1 MTFSPLLQ
9 DPREAADAVVQVL
22 REAGIDTVFG
32 IAGGHSGHIW
42 AALERYQDSIRT
54 ILVREESLGSAMAEV
69 HGRLTGKPGVL
80 VGQGPWVLGNGLL
93 GTIEAQLS
101 SSPMLLLTDFSDT
114 PDLSLHAPYQSGR
127 GDYGGWDARLAF
139 KGVTKQVFEAHHPAG
154 AVHATQLAIKHA
166 TTGQPGPVAVLFS
179 ISAFQG
185 KTGGNDAPRLYDT
198 RAYLNRKSTYVDLKA
213 VAQAAQALQRA
224 ERPIIIAGN
233 GVRIGKAYS
242 ALHAFAEAL
251 DIPVV
256 TSPSGKGV
264 FSETHPLALGLYG
277 TFGHPAANACVA
289 QADVIVAVGTKL
301 TASDTA
307 YENPRLIDPRRQIL
321 IQLDIEPLNASWTF
335 PADHVI
341 VGEAAI
347 ALEALREAAQGGHGA
362 QAAPAVSQSNG
373 RGAARAKAH
382 RAPYLDEEQTLA
394 RDSALPMSPP
404 RLIAELQHVLPS
416 NAIVCCDAGE
426 NRIFMMRYYKAREA
440 GGFLQA
446 AGAGPMGYAIPGALG
461 AKLVHPDRPVVAVCG
476 DGGFSMSMNGLMTAI
491 EAGIPIITLIF
502 NNQMLGWSTHI
513 RGPFAAQFHDF
524 DHAAIARAMGC
535 HGHKVETPAELA
547 TALREALIADLPTV
561 IDARISGDLSY
572 KELIASFDAPVAA
585 TSAVDTHAPSN
596 PGQSR

>member
-1 MTFSPLLQ
+1 MTTAPLLQ
-9 DPREAADAVVQVL
+9 DPRDAAHAVVQVL
-22 REAGIDTVFG
+22 KEAGIDTVFG

-42 AALERYQDSIRT
+42 AALEKYQDEIRT
-54 ILVREESLGSAMAEV
+54 VLVREESLGSAMAEV
-69 HGRLTGKPGVL
+69 YGRLTGKPGVL

-93 GTIEAQLS
+93 GTIEAHLS

-114 PDLSLHAPYQSGR
+114 PDLSLHGPYQSGR
-127 GDYGGWDARLAF
+127 GDYGGWDARLSF
-139 KGVTKQVFEAHHPAG
+139 KGVAKQVFEAHHPAG

-179 ISAFQG
+179 ISAFSGQV
-185 KTGGNDAPRLYDT
+185 KQDDAPRLYRT
-198 RAYLNRKSTYVDLKA
+198 QAYLNRKPACVDPQS
-213 VAQAAQALQRA
+213 VAQAAQALKAAR
-224 ERPIIIAGN
+224 RPVIIAGN

-242 ALHAFAEAL
+242 ALHAFAQGL

-264 FSETHPLALGLYG
+264 FAETHALALGLYG

-289 QADVIVAVGTKL
+289 EADVIVAVGTKL

-307 YENPRLIDPRRQIL
+307 YENPALIDPRRQTL
-321 IQLDIEPLNASWTF
+321 IQLDIEPLNASWSF
-335 PADHVI
+335 PADHVVI
-341 VGEAAI
+341 GEAAI
-347 ALEALREAAQGGHGA
+347 ALEALREAAHGL
-362 QAAPAVSQSNG
+362 NG
-373 RGAARAKAH
+373 QGAARAKTY
-382 RAPYLDEEQTLA
+382 RGPYAEAEAAQAQDA
-394 RDSALPMSPP
+394 ALPMSPP

-416 NAIVCCDAGE
+416 DAIVCCDAGE
-426 NRIFMMRYYKAREA
+426 NRIFMMRYYKTREA

-446 AGAGPMGYAIPGALG
+446 AGAGPMGYAIPGAMG
-461 AKLVHPDRPVVAVCG
+461 AKLVHPDKPVVAVCG

-535 HGHKVETPAELA
+535 HGVRVDTPEQLA
-547 TALREALIADLPTV
+547 AAVREALLADAPSV
-561 IDARISGDLSY
+561 IDARISTGLSY
-572 KELIASFDAPVAA
+572 KALIAAFDAKPDIAPASNKTAGVA
-585 TSAVDTHAPSN
+585 
-596 PGQSR
+596 G

>member
-1 MTFSPLLQ
+1 MTTAPLLQ
-9 DPREAADAVVQVL
+9 DPSDAAQAVVQVL
-22 REAGIDTVFG
+22 KEAGIDTVFG

-42 AALERYQDSIRT
+42 AALEKYQDSIRT
-54 ILVREESLGSAMAEV
+54 VLVREESLGSAMAEV
-69 HGRLTGKPGVL
+69 YGRLTGKPGVL

-93 GTIEAQLS
+93 GTIEAHLS

-114 PDLSLHAPYQSGR
+114 PDLSLHGPYQSGR
-127 GDYGGWDARLAF
+127 GDYGGWDARLSF

-179 ISAFQG
+179 ISAFSG
-185 KTGGNDAPRLYDT
+185 KVQQDDAPRLYRT
-198 RAYLNRKSTYVDLKA
+198 QAYLNRKPACVDPQS
-213 VAQAAQALQRA
+213 VAQAAQALKTA
-224 ERPIIIAGN
+224 KRPVIIAGN

-242 ALHAFAEAL
+242 ALHAFAQGL

-264 FSETHPLALGLYG
+264 FAESHVLALGLYG

-289 QADVIVAVGTKL
+289 EADVIVAVGTKL

-307 YENPRLIDPRRQIL
+307 YENPALIDPRRQVL
-321 IQLDIEPLNASWTF
+321 IQLDIEPLNASWSF
-335 PADHVI
+335 PADHVVI
-341 VGEAAI
+341 GEAAI
-347 ALEALREAAQGGHGA
+347 ALEALREAAHGL
-362 QAAPAVSQSNG
+362 NG
-373 RGAARAKAH
+373 QGAARAKAYRGPH
-382 RAPYLDEEQTLA
+382 IQAEAAAAEDA
-394 RDSALPMSPP
+394 ALPMSPP

-416 NAIVCCDAGE
+416 DAIVCCDAGE
-426 NRIFMMRYYKAREA
+426 NRIFMMRYYKTREA

-446 AGAGPMGYAIPGALG
+446 AGAGPMGYAIPAALG
-461 AKLVHPDRPVVAVCG
+461 AKLVHPERPVVAICG

-491 EAGIPIITLIF
+491 EADIPIITLIF

-535 HGHKVETPAELA
+535 HGVQVDTPEQLA
-547 TALREALIADLPTV
+547 TAIREALLADVPSV
-561 IDARISGDLSY
+561 IDARISTELSY
-572 KELIASFDAPVAA
+572 KALIASFDTRPAEPALRKTAGAA
-585 TSAVDTHAPSN
+585 
-596 PGQSR
+596 G